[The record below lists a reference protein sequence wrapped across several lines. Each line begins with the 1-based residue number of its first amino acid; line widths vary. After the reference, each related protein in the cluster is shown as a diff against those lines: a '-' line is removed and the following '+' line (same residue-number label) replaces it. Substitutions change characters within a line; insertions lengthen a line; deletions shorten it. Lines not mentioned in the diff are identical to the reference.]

1 MTREDLIQSVGDRV
15 HSVEEETFD
24 LFSQNLPSLNLG
36 FVDTKSSVID
46 ITVAGHDLTIHQSP
60 AILSSNRAGGT
71 TGAVLWK
78 VTPVFADWISR
89 PDNILF
95 SNGILTPRSTVL
107 ELGCGISAV
116 VGLLLAPKIATY
128 VMTDQ
133 AYVSRFVQENIEEN
147 KVLLNAKPAVSGKGA
162 KGTSSRKPK
171 GASSARRTSSS
182 APERLVF
189 RSLDWEADEVTP
201 SLTGSETVRSFD
213 AVLCCDCIYNEALI
227 GPLVQTCADV
237 CRLRADDSSGSTDNG
252 FNPCVCVVAQQL
264 RDSDVFEAWLTRF
277 SQDFDV
283 WRVPDSHL
291 VEGLRSNSG
300 FAVHIGILK
309 GMLE

>member
-1 MTREDLIQSVGDRV
+1 MTLEDLIQSLGDRV

-24 LFSQNLPSLNLG
+24 LFSQDLPSQNLG
-36 FVDTKSSVID
+36 FVDSKSSVID

-60 AILSSNRAGGT
+60 GILSSNRAGGT

-78 VTPVFADWISR
+78 ITPVFADWISR

-116 VGLLLAPKIATY
+116 VGLLLAPKIASY

-133 AYVSRFVQENIEEN
+133 MYVSRFVQENIEKN
-147 KVLLNAKPAVSGKGA
+147 KDLLTAKPAASGKGA
-162 KGTSSRKPK
+162 KSNSNRKPK
-171 GASSARRTSSS
+171 GSSSARRTSTS
-182 APERLVF
+182 AAERVTF
-189 RSLDWEADEVTP
+189 RSLDWEADEVAP
-201 SLTGSETVRSFD
+201 SLTGSATVRSFD
-213 AVLCCDCIYNEALI
+213 AVVCCDCIYNETLVD
-227 GPLVQTCADV
+227 PLVQTCADV

-252 FNPCVCVVAQQL
+252 LNPCICVVAQQL

-277 SQDFDV
+277 TQDFDV

-291 VEGLRSNSG
+291 REGLRSNSG

-309 GMLE
+309 GRLK